1 MKQQHNESGFND
13 MSRPDI
19 SKKSTNVGDSIPID
33 TSVNHY
39 ELPNL
44 T

>member
-1 MKQQHNESGFND
+1 MNDSGDNSGYNRDF
-13 MSRPDI
+13 
-19 SKKSTNVGDSIPID
+19 SKKSTNVGDTIPID

-44 T
+44 A

>member
-1 MKQQHNESGFND
+1 MLDSSDNINKDF
-13 MSRPDI
+13 
-19 SKKSTNVGDSIPID
+19 SKKSTNIGDSIPID

-44 T
+44 S